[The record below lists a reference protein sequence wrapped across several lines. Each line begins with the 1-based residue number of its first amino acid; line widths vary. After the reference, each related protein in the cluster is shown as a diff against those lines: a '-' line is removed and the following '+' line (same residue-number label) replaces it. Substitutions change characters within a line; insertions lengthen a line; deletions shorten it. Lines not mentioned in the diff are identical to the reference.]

1 MSMSAVRAGQLFEL
15 AAAAGPGLAADPKE
29 YRERLAACHDELPEA
44 IRWFIGIGDT
54 GSAVEAARTARYA
67 ELKVG
72 WAGFVFFTGLP
83 AGEAYESA
91 LAAARER
98 GDAASEV
105 GALVGRG
112 RVAVRDGR
120 GDDLRAAALVAPDV
134 AKAIGDRAL
143 ERGPLHCLAGAA
155 RVTGDYLEAR
165 KWYWESIEISHALGL
180 VTQVPG
186 EYHNLGWVELQS
198 VTWPRPSACSG
209 WHWTGRVTSGWRS
222 CSLLRV

>member
-1 MSMSAVRAGQLFEL
+1 VGVDRGRRDIVAEPLEIPDVRGRAVASPSELTTKREAVRMSMSAVRAGQLFEL
-15 AAAAGPGLAADPKE
+15 A
-29 YRERLAACHDELPEA
+29 
-44 IRWFIGIGDT
+44 
-54 GSAVEAARTARYA
+54 GSAVGAARTARYA

-120 GDDLRAAALVAPDV
+120 WDDLRAAALVALDV
-134 AKAIGDRAL
+134 AKATGDRA
-143 ERGPLHCLAGAA
+143 
-155 RVTGDYLEAR
+155 
-165 KWYWESIEISHALGL
+165 
-180 VTQVPG
+180 
-186 EYHNLGWVELQS
+186 
-198 VTWPRPSACSG
+198 
-209 WHWTGRVTSGWRS
+209 
-222 CSLLRV
+222 